1 MTGIKS
7 HNPYIRI
14 ELNEPTATENR
25 TMLLPTYIQVLGGG
39 GVCLHEPTEM
49 AKALDDGNFTF
60 HFGLSGVAMIVFC
73 LNGCLNTRSHF
84 HIPDYEDSVAVD
96 KRPKLTVTD
105 QMEGSFQY

>member
-25 TMLLPTYIQVLGGG
+25 TMLLPTPIQVVGG
-39 GVCLHEPTEM
+39 GVCLHEPTDM
-49 AKALDDGNFTF
+49 AKRPWMTGFSPF
-60 HFGLSGVAMIVFC
+60 ISGCMVFVFC
-73 LNGCLNTRSHF
+73 LNGCFNTRSHF

-105 QMEGSFQY
+105 QMEGPFQY